1 MEMEKEEES
10 QEMDNLASKLL
21 KSRTVVIS
29 QQVDAK
35 LTSKVL
41 SQLVLLEQEGNDQP
55 ITVFIN
61 SPGGEI
67 FSGFAIFDML
77 NFISCPVTTI
87 VTGFAASMGSILSL
101 AADKG
106 RRYAM
111 PQAKIMIHQPLLMG
125 YQGRATE
132 CEIQAREILKTRDH
146 LVKLYSEQTGK
157 SHEEI
162 KKASHIFLPGVGAF
176 KKAMGILEKN
186 NLINLL
192 RNLDFAKTNLL
203 GICLGM
209 QLLLENSEEDGF
221 CEGLGL
227 IKGNVKTDENV
238 KAEERNLNRLH
249 SQWSHSSLYQ
259 TINNIIKES

>member
-1 MEMEKEEES
+1 MIKEKDEETDDFDS
-10 QEMDNLASKLL
+10 MSSKLL

-35 LTSKVL
+35 LSAKVL
-41 SQLVLLEQEGNDQP
+41 SLLVLLEQEGPEMP

-77 NFISCPVTTI
+77 KFITCPVITI

-106 RRYAM
+106 RRFAM

-125 YQGRATE
+125 YQGRASE

-146 LVKLYSEQTGK
+146 LVKLYAEQTGK
-157 SHEEI
+157 SQEEI
-162 KKASHIFLPGVGAF
+162 KKA
-176 KKAMGILEKN
+176 
-186 NLINLL
+186 
-192 RNLDFAKTNLL
+192 LDRDNWFT
-203 GICLGM
+203 
-209 QLLLENSEEDGF
+209 
-221 CEGLGL
+221 
-227 IKGNVKTDENV
+227 
-238 KAEERNLNRLH
+238 AEEALEYGLLDKVVHSRSELN
-249 SQWSHSSLYQ
+249 
-259 TINNIIKES
+259 

>member
-1 MEMEKEEES
+1 MIKEKDEETYDFDS
-10 QEMDNLASKLL
+10 MSSKLL

-35 LTSKVL
+35 LSAKVL
-41 SQLVLLEQEGNDQP
+41 SLLVLLEQEGPEMP

-77 NFISCPVTTI
+77 KFITCPVTTI

-106 RRYAM
+106 RRFAM

-125 YQGRATE
+125 YQGRASE

-146 LVKLYSEQTGK
+146 LVKLYAEQTGK
-157 SHEEI
+157 SQEEI
-162 KKASHIFLPGVGAF
+162 KKA
-176 KKAMGILEKN
+176 
-186 NLINLL
+186 
-192 RNLDFAKTNLL
+192 LDRDNWFT
-203 GICLGM
+203 
-209 QLLLENSEEDGF
+209 
-221 CEGLGL
+221 
-227 IKGNVKTDENV
+227 
-238 KAEERNLNRLH
+238 AEEALEYGLLDKVVHSRSELN
-249 SQWSHSSLYQ
+249 
-259 TINNIIKES
+259 

>member
-1 MEMEKEEES
+1 MKMEKDEES
-10 QEMDNLASKLL
+10 QETDNLASKLL

-41 SQLVLLEQEGNDQP
+41 SQLVLLEQESDDQP
-55 ITVFIN
+55 VTVFIN

-106 RRYAM
+106 CRYAM

-162 KKASHIFLPGVGAF
+162 KKALDRDNWFTAEE
-176 KKAMGILEKN
+176 ALEY
-186 NLINLL
+186 
-192 RNLDFAKTNLL
+192 
-203 GICLGM
+203 
-209 QLLLENSEEDGF
+209 
-221 CEGLGL
+221 GL
-227 IKGNVKTDENV
+227 IDKVVHTRSE
-238 KAEERNLNRLH
+238 
-249 SQWSHSSLYQ
+249 
-259 TINNIIKES
+259 I

>member
-1 MEMEKEEES
+1 MTS
-10 QEMDNLASKLL
+10 QERYMSKESNEENEELEGMASKLL

-35 LTSKVL
+35 LTAKVL
-41 SQLVLLEQEGNDQP
+41 SQLVLLEQEGPEEP

-77 NFISCPVTTI
+77 NFIACPVTTI

-106 RRYAM
+106 RRFSM

-125 YQGRATE
+125 YQGRASE

-146 LVKLYSEQTGK
+146 LVNLYAEQTGK
-157 SHEEI
+157 SQKEI
-162 KKASHIFLPGVGAF
+162 KKALDRDNWFSAEE
-176 KKAMGILEKN
+176 ALEY
-186 NLINLL
+186 
-192 RNLDFAKTNLL
+192 
-203 GICLGM
+203 
-209 QLLLENSEEDGF
+209 
-221 CEGLGL
+221 GL
-227 IKGNVKTDENV
+227 IDKVI
-238 KAEERNLNRLH
+238 H
-249 SQWSHSSLYQ
+249 SRSEL
-259 TINNIIKES
+259 

>member
-1 MEMEKEEES
+1 MKMEKDEES
-10 QEMDNLASKLL
+10 QETDNLASKLL

-41 SQLVLLEQEGNDQP
+41 SQLVLLEQEGDDQP

-106 RRYAM
+106 HRYAM

-157 SHEEI
+157 SNEEI
-162 KKASHIFLPGVGAF
+162 KKA
-176 KKAMGILEKN
+176 
-186 NLINLL
+186 
-192 RNLDFAKTNLL
+192 LDRDNWFNA
-203 GICLGM
+203 
-209 QLLLENSEEDGF
+209 EEAV
-221 CEGLGL
+221 EYGL
-227 IKGNVKTDENV
+227 IDKVVHTRSE
-238 KAEERNLNRLH
+238 
-249 SQWSHSSLYQ
+249 
-259 TINNIIKES
+259 I

>member
-1 MEMEKEEES
+1 MKMEKDEES
-10 QEMDNLASKLL
+10 QETDNLASKLL

-41 SQLVLLEQEGNDQP
+41 SQLVLLEQESDEQP

-106 RRYAM
+106 CRYAM

-162 KKASHIFLPGVGAF
+162 KKALDRDNWFTAEE
-176 KKAMGILEKN
+176 ALEY
-186 NLINLL
+186 
-192 RNLDFAKTNLL
+192 
-203 GICLGM
+203 
-209 QLLLENSEEDGF
+209 
-221 CEGLGL
+221 GL
-227 IKGNVKTDENV
+227 IDKVV
-238 KAEERNLNRLH
+238 YNR
-249 SQWSHSSLYQ
+249 SE
-259 TINNIIKES
+259 I